1 MLVVE
6 TGVPADKTAAR
17 PFVFRVSGDEQ
28 DGTTD
33 GDGKGESLS
42 DLVILMDRQIQSL
55 IRIRKM
61 DQKSKNPVMKEGA
74 SYVIHDVEGA
84 WFDYYTAEM
93 TTAQKKPIGSS
104 MGIWWFSTAR
114 ACIPGRREALCD
126 QTDGNGGSGLCR
138 DARRP
143 SGGPV

>member
-1 MLVVE
+1 MYSGL
-6 TGVPADKTAAR
+6 
-17 PFVFRVSGDEQ
+17 GDEQ

-61 DQKSKNPVMKEGA
+61 DQKSKNPVLKEGA

-84 WFDYYTAEM
+84 GLITIR
-93 TTAQKKPIGSS
+93 QK
-104 MGIWWFSTAR
+104 
-114 ACIPGRREALCD
+114 
-126 QTDGNGGSGLCR
+126 
-138 DARRP
+138 
-143 SGGPV
+143 

>member
-1 MLVVE
+1 MAELTSDSRGVVTTPKLPWGRYVVVE

-61 DQKSKNPVMKEGA
+61 DQKSKNPVLKEGPP
-74 SYVIHDVEGA
+74 
-84 WFDYYTAEM
+84 M
-93 TTAQKKPIGSS
+93 
-104 MGIWWFSTAR
+104 
-114 ACIPGRREALCD
+114 
-126 QTDGNGGSGLCR
+126 
-138 DARRP
+138 
-143 SGGPV
+143 